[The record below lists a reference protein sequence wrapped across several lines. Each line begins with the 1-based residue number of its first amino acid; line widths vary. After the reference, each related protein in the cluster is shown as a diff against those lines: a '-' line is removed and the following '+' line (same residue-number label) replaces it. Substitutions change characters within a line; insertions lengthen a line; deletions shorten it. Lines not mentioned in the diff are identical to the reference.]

1 MASSAASTNDAISAL
16 DGGRV
21 GTFRVIVDG
30 TGGAVAAN
38 VEPAAINTPMITR
51 PRPADGRDE

>member
-21 GTFRVIVDG
+21 GTFRVIADG

-38 VEPAAINTPMITR
+38 AEPAAINKPMITR
-51 PRPADGRDE
+51 PRAGDRRVE